1 MRTNDLIEAYNILN
15 VAKYNKLEDSD
26 KIKIWKIVRVLKPI
40 VTKFQEDMKDASEK
54 FMQEFENFQENL
66 QKARQYETTENKEE
80 AEMTE
85 DQYKAFIVDF
95 MSYNRL
101 VNNTANDLAS
111 EEVNVDF
118 EKLSEDAFGKLMASN
133 DWTIEQTTKI
143 DFIIQ

>member
-66 QKARQYETTENKEE
+66 QKARQYETAENKEE

-95 MSYNRL
+95 ISYNRL